1 MAKQIIL
8 GDMSVASDEQLQQN
22 LRNMKNEVL
31 QYQKNMTHH
40 STLSD
45 TNRKRLEL
53 TSKMLDISC
62 TANKKLEPTYEFEKD
77 ELWIKTQ
84 GELMRVNGDAELKNI
99 RDEIERLDNIVINSK
114 DEIERF
120 DAAIPAVVEELKK
133 RGVAE

>member
-22 LRNMKNEVL
+22 LRNMKTEVL

-40 STLSD
+40 ATLAD

-62 TANKKLEPTYEFEKD
+62 SNNKKLEPTYEFEKD
-77 ELWIKTQ
+77 EAWIKYQ

-99 RDEIERLDNIVINSK
+99 RDEIERLDGIVSNSK